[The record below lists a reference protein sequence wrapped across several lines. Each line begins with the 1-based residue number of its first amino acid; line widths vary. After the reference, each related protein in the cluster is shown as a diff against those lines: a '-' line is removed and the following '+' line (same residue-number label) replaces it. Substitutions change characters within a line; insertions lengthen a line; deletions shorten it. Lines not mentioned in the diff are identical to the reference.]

1 MYHIIINPA
10 SRSGKG
16 ELLWKEI
23 VEPYL
28 MEKRYEYISYSSTQP
43 GEVSKLAAKIT
54 ANATPAHPVH
64 LIILGGDG
72 TFNEALQGIGDFS
85 SVILGYI
92 PTGSSNDLARDLG
105 IPKDTRKAM
114 TLAFETGKTHKM
126 DMGCVSF
133 KDGTHRNFA
142 VSCGMGFDAAVCEE
156 TNRST
161 FKKALNRIGLGKLA
175 YLTIAVK
182 QLLMAKTVSCQ
193 VQFDYNAPFTIS
205 KYLLLVSMVH
215 RYEGGGFKFCP
226 KAVADDGVFDICS
239 AANVLPKWLILLVL
253 PTAFWG
259 KHFIFAGIT
268 PYQATT
274 LKIKSSAPV
283 WIHTDGEVLRMD
295 DNIKIT
301 CRKRALQ
308 IKY

>member
-16 ELLWKEI
+16 RHLWKNI

-28 MEKRYEYISYSSTQP
+28 MEKKAEYISYASSQP
-43 GEVSKLAAKIT
+43 GDVARLVAQIT
-54 ANATPAHPVH
+54 EDATPKHPKH

-72 TFNEALQGIGDFS
+72 TFNETLQGIKDFS

-105 IPKDTRKAM
+105 IPKDTFQAM
-114 TLAFETGKTHKM
+114 KMAFETGQVHQM
-126 DMGCVSF
+126 DVGQVSF
-133 KDGTHRNFA
+133 KDGTYRYFA

-161 FKKALNRIGLGKLA
+161 FKKAFNRIGLGKLA

-182 QLLMAKTVSCQ
+182 QLLMAKTVSCEITL
-193 VQFDYNAPFTIS
+193 DYNAPFTIR
-205 KYLLLVSMVH
+205 KYLLLASMLH

-226 KAVADDGVFDICS
+226 KAIADDGIFDICS
-239 AANVLPKWLILLVL
+239 AANILPKWVILLVL
-253 PTAFWG
+253 PTAFFG
-259 KHFIFAGIT
+259 KHYAFPGIN
-268 PYQATT
+268 PYQAKSI
-274 LKIKSSAPV
+274 KIKSSAPV

-295 DNIKIT
+295 DYVKIT
-301 CRKRALQ
+301 CMQKSLKL
-308 IKY
+308 KY

>member
-16 ELLWKEI
+16 KTLWKNI

-28 MEKRYEYISYSSTQP
+28 MERKMSYVSYYSSHP
-43 GEVSKLAAKIT
+43 GEVAKFASQIT
-54 ANATPAHPVH
+54 ANATSAHPIH
-64 LIILGGDG
+64 LVILGGDG
-72 TFNEALQGIGDFS
+72 TFNEALQGIRDFS
-85 SVILGYI
+85 AVVFGYI

-105 IPKDTRKAM
+105 IPKDTEQAM
-114 TLAFETGKTHKM
+114 RMAFETGRTHQM
-126 DMGCVSF
+126 DVGQVAF
-133 KDGTHRNFA
+133 KDGTYRYFA

-156 TNRST
+156 TNRSA

-182 QLLMAKTVSCQ
+182 QLLMAKTVSCK
-193 VQFDYNAPFTIS
+193 VTLDHHAPFTIP
-205 KYLLLVSMVH
+205 KYLLLVSMLH

-226 KAVADDGVFDICS
+226 KAVANDGIFDICS

-253 PTAFWG
+253 PTAFGG
-259 KHFIFAGIT
+259 KHFIFPGIN
-268 PYQATT
+268 PYQARTIQ
-274 LKIKSSAPV
+274 IKSSAPV

-295 DNIKIT
+295 DNVKIT
-301 CRKRALQ
+301 CMKQALR

>member
-16 ELLWKEI
+16 RLLWKNI

-28 MEKRYEYISYSSTQP
+28 MENKTEYISYASTQP
-43 GEVSKLAAKIT
+43 GDVSTLAAQIT
-54 ANATPAHPVH
+54 TDATPEHPKH
-64 LIILGGDG
+64 LVILGGDG
-72 TFNEALQGIGDFS
+72 TFNEALQGIRDFS

-105 IPKDTRKAM
+105 IPKDTVQAM
-114 TLAFETGKTHKM
+114 KMVFETGREHRM
-126 DMGCVSF
+126 DIGRVSF
-133 KDGTHRNFA
+133 KDGTGRYFA

-161 FKKALNRIGLGKLA
+161 FKKVLNRIGLGKLA

-193 VQFDYNAPFTIS
+193 VQLDYNAPFTIP
-205 KYLLLVSMVH
+205 KYLLLVSMLH

-226 KAVADDGVFDICS
+226 QAIADDGIFDICS
-239 AANVLPKWLILLVL
+239 ASNVLPKWLILLVL
-253 PTAFWG
+253 PSAFFG
-259 KHFIFAGIT
+259 KHFIFPGIT
-268 PYQATT
+268 PYQAKT
-274 LKIKSSAPV
+274 LQIKSSAPV

-301 CRKRALQ
+301 CTKQALR